1 MHGRFHL
8 YSRYLKSWWYVV
20 AALGVLLFLA
30 IVAAFIFRSRVPL
43 DEPSFELVILA
54 AIFLILVSL
63 PVVISVMIYRYIH
76 PLRKLSE
83 EAFII
88 TSANPSHRVKIRGG
102 SEVRQLARAI
112 NDMAKRYEELKSD
125 IWHQIQN
132 AMVQTEEEKNILAA
146 IVSEL
151 PEGIFICNAEGQ
163 ILLYNKQARR
173 YFEGEEHI
181 DGSSLEAHNGSSRRE
196 SGYIGLGRSIFG
208 LINKTLI
215 VQALD
220 EIAGKLERKEERTTA
235 HFIAVG
241 GGHRL
246 LRVEAVPILNHQGE
260 LTGFV
265 LIIQDIIKQVE
276 TDTRMSFLLQS
287 LTQGV
292 RDSLKKIRTAIE
304 AILEQPQMDQLQR
317 DGFKKMIHREILESG
332 AVLDEAALD
341 YSGHANTMRP
351 LVRILGK
358 DLLETIKR
366 QAEENFG
373 ITVKIVPSQE
383 QNWIKIDSYSFLL
396 AVLFILNRLQQE
408 TKADTFTCK
417 LEREGKFA
425 NIDLIWKGKPL
436 KIQTLREW
444 EADVV
449 VVGREGIPSTL
460 REVIKHHGAKMW
472 PATWKQTAGDELG
485 LWPRS
490 YEPTRDRSAFRLS
503 LPDVET
509 PEPDTLRK
517 TSVVLPSRPEFYDF
531 DLFSQP
537 GQTPELD
544 NRLLAELTYTVF
556 DTETTGLFPQVGD
569 EIISIGAV
577 RIVNGRLLR
586 EEIFDQLINPRRCFW
601 HRSIEVHGIQPEML
615 ECQPAID
622 EVLPLFHR
630 FVEDSILVAHNAA
643 FDMRMLQMKE
653 ESSGITFINPVLD
666 TLLLS
671 AVVHPAQEE
680 HTLEAIAERL
690 GVSIVGR
697 HTALGDALA
706 TGEIFLKLIPLLS
719 QMGIRTLGEARLA
732 SEKTFYARVK
742 Y

>member
-1 MHGRFHL
+1 M
-8 YSRYLKSWWYVV
+8 YSRYWKSWWYVF
-20 AALGVLLFLA
+20 AALGALLFLL
-30 IVAAFIFRSRVPL
+30 IVTAVIFRGHIPL
-43 DEPSFELVILA
+43 DERSFE
-54 AIFLILVSL
+54 FLILGAMFLILLSL
-63 PVVISVMIYRYIH
+63 SVVTSVIIHRYIR
-76 PLRKLSE
+76 PLRKLAE
-83 EAFII
+83 EARIV
-88 TSANPSHRVKIRGG
+88 TSANPSHRINIRGG
-102 SEVRQLARAI
+102 NEVKHLVKAI
-112 NDMAKRYEELKSD
+112 NDMAQRYEELKSD
-125 IWHQIQN
+125 IWHQIQH
-132 AMVQTEEEKNILAA
+132 AMARAEEEKSILAA
-146 IVSEL
+146 IVAEL

-173 YFEGEEHI
+173 YFEGEEKNN
-181 DGSSLEAHNGSSRRE
+181 SSLLEPCNGPWKRE
-196 SGYIGLGRSIFG
+196 SGYIGLGRSVFG
-208 LINKTLI
+208 LIDKTLV

-220 EIAGKLERKEERTTA
+220 EIAGKLERAESRVTA

-241 GGHRL
+241 NGHRL
-246 LRVEAVPILNHQGE
+246 LRVEAVPVLNHGGE

-265 LIIQDIIKQVE
+265 LIIQDIIKQIE
-276 TDTRMSFLLQS
+276 TDTRLSFLLQS

-292 RDSLKKIRTAIE
+292 RDSMKRIRTAIE
-304 AILEQPQMDQLQR
+304 AILDQPEMDHLQR
-317 DGFKKMIHREILESG
+317 EGFKKMIHREILESG

-341 YSGHANTMRP
+341 YSGHVSTMRP
-351 LVRILGK
+351 LVRMLGK
-358 DLLETIKR
+358 DLLTIIR
-366 QAEENFG
+366 QQAEENFG
-373 ITVKIVPSQE
+373 MTVKIIPSEE
-383 QNWIKIDSYSFLL
+383 QNWIKIDCYSFLL
-396 AVLFILNRLQQE
+396 AVLFILNRLQLE
-408 TKADTFTCK
+408 TNVDTFTCK
-417 LEREGKFA
+417 LERGGKFT

-444 EADVV
+444 ESEVV

-460 REVIKHHGAKMW
+460 REVIKLHGAKMW
-472 PATWKQTAGDELG
+472 PATWKQAAGDDLG

-531 DLFSQP
+531 DLFNQP

-569 EIISIGAV
+569 EIISLGAV

-586 EEIFDQLINPRRCFW
+586 EEVFDQLVNPRRYFW
-601 HRSIEVHGIQPEML
+601 QKSVEVHGIQPEML
-615 ECQPAID
+615 ESQPAID
-622 EVLPLFHR
+622 DVLPLFHR

-643 FDMRMLQMKE
+643 FDMCMLQMKE

-680 HTLEAIAERL
+680 HTLEAIAARL

-706 TGEIFLKLIPLLS
+706 TGEIFLKLVPLLS
-719 QMGIRTLGEARLA
+719 QMGIRTLGEARMA
-732 SEKTFYARVK
+732 SERTFYARIK